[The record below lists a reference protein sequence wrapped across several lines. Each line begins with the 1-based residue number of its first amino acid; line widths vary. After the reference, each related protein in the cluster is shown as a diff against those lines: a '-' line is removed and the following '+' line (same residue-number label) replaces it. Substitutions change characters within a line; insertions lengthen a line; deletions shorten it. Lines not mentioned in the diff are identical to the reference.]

1 MVKVTLR
8 RGRAKPLWFGHPWI
22 YSEAIAKID
31 GDALPGA
38 EVAVYDHEGRFVARG
53 LLSPG
58 SQIRVRLLSWRD
70 EPLDEALLARRVRDA
85 VVLRR
90 RLGLPSASTDAFRL
104 INSEGDG
111 LPGLIVDAYAEA
123 LVVQFGTVGMW
134 QRREA
139 LLAAL
144 RDAVQP
150 RTIFGVS
157 QGYSDVEGFAMEPQV
172 LWSHGE
178 PKESITCRENGLVF
192 SLSPLTAQKT
202 GLYLDQRENR
212 TRVASLCAE
221 AKVLD
226 CYTYHGGFALA
237 ALRAGASHAVAVDIS
252 PRALEQAQANA
263 TSNGLGPL
271 ETVESDAFRF
281 LEAAPPGAFDVCIVD
296 PPKFARARKDLDAA
310 LKGYR
315 RLNALALATVR
326 EGGLL
331 FTCSCSQ
338 HVTLELFERALA
350 GAAMDAKRAIQVL
363 EVRGAGPDH
372 PVPPAFPEGRYLTG
386 LLLRVQ

>member
-123 LVVQFGTVGMW
+123 LVVQFGT
-134 QRREA
+134 RRQKRPVKEA
-139 LLAAL
+139 L
-144 RDAVQP
+144 
-150 RTIFGVS
+150 
-157 QGYSDVEGFAMEPQV
+157 
-172 LWSHGE
+172 H
-178 PKESITCRENGLVF
+178 
-192 SLSPLTAQKT
+192 
-202 GLYLDQRENR
+202 
-212 TRVASLCAE
+212 
-221 AKVLD
+221 
-226 CYTYHGGFALA
+226 
-237 ALRAGASHAVAVDIS
+237 GASNAAV
-252 PRALEQAQANA
+252 
-263 TSNGLGPL
+263 
-271 ETVESDAFRF
+271 
-281 LEAAPPGAFDVCIVD
+281 VC
-296 PPKFARARKDLDAA
+296 
-310 LKGYR
+310 
-315 RLNALALATVR
+315 
-326 EGGLL
+326 
-331 FTCSCSQ
+331 
-338 HVTLELFERALA
+338 
-350 GAAMDAKRAIQVL
+350 
-363 EVRGAGPDH
+363 
-372 PVPPAFPEGRYLTG
+372 
-386 LLLRVQ
+386 